1 MWRDQRE
8 FLAWSVRQINRSR
21 LRFAAAWERLV
32 LGVLRTSS
40 EPSLRLTGAAF
51 AVTLA
56 RNEAD
61 EEELDAFND
70 FAFGDF

>member
-8 FLAWSVRQINRSR
+8 VLAWSVRQINRSR